1 MSYSHNVIT
10 TSDNKQFY
18 FTRHKENMEVIIQKN
33 LGCGIYAFCANTP
46 IIFRGDSEQQ
56 IIFNAKVKDFKIIT
70 FINRTILQPSNVQI
84 QISENQVKA
93 NILLSTG
100 YDIVYFR
107 QECIFLAY
115 VKF

>member
-1 MSYSHNVIT
+1 MSYLLNVIT
-10 TSDNKQFY
+10 TSDKEQFY
-18 FTRHKENMEVIIQKN
+18 FNRQKANMEVIIQKN
-33 LGCGIYAFCANTP
+33 LGCGVYAFFANTP
-46 IIFRGDSEQQ
+46 VIFRGDSEQQ

-70 FINRTILQPSNVQI
+70 FINKTILQPSNVQI

-93 NILLSTG
+93 NILLSKG